1 MLYNQQTKQTKHK
14 ATPAPENIATR
25 LKGPVR
31 DPTKKTTPLGLWG
44 EHLGHGRFST
54 GSMCLSLKTSLEFRD
69 PGGKHVTC

>member
-31 DPTKKTTPLGLWG
+31 DPTKKQHLWAFG
-44 EHLGHGRFST
+44 ESIWDMGVFNWL
-54 GSMCLSLKTSLEFRD
+54 
-69 PGGKHVTC
+69 HVSISEDFIGIQGPWG